1 MKHNLLKS
9 VILSVILFMGVSN
22 VWGNYYVANGRVV
35 YFDNTETKWD
45 NIYLRIGRGEAFSG
59 YNIYCSAYEI
69 KVGSNDNSKK
79 VKGTANLY
87 KYTFTNEWKGY
98 QAFSF
103 SNGAGWGGE
112 NNTIYQPY
120 NDNGTIKPT
129 SFEITGQTE
138 FFKWNLDHTRMFIPT
153 SEKNKDCGCTYYNT
167 TVIDN
172 TNTHPDYYKNTVNL
186 VPHEGGTVTI
196 SYTNENG
203 QNITKTDG
211 EFTVA
216 QTCILTVES
225 VDPNDGYEFNQVSFF
240 DGKHYHVKN
249 IGDTCVVRAGTT
261 IYPEFVTSQTTKV
274 YLKLS
279 NSSYWTTDDPNIAV
293 YAFYDVYI
301 DEESPGDWF
310 VMHKIPSKDN
320 NIYSC
325 EIPKGYTGFSF
336 VRLRPSGHNGY
347 VADNNGFNWD
357 NKWNQSEDLTFTEV
371 ITEYPFG
378 KKFYNLTAQELNKK
392 AEGEWAESQSVK
404 LDPCGYGKYGII
416 FDNEVIWCPETHD
429 MEVVEEVYIPTDAQ
443 IEIIDFDESSISPEY
458 MRNPRY
464 ESSVIAY
471 KGGKFL
477 EIKQSE
483 LTNYIVDED
492 IWLAPNIVTSQPH
505 TVYLHIPKEF
515 IGDWNSTDDDFKYN
529 TMYLTDYLSGGEII
543 DEDNDDKR
551 VAHLLTAEKD
561 LVLSDK
567 GNGEYW
573 RFNVPAGYNA
583 FIIERKNNN
592 IDGDKGEGKPG
603 NNAYRCN
610 WTPTFYFRSPL
621 DEKNCFSLTG
631 SGWIG
636 EWREINR
643 NYTVELGYCQFGE
656 YSVMCNGNIYT
667 STTDHNV
674 SFEAPYG
681 SEITFAGGTP
691 TYDIYKGGW
700 MLRKFNGSNNETR
713 LDVTEPYI
721 VTGDILLDDNFVI
734 EDPRICYLAVP
745 KNNLGDWNQNGAGY
759 FIWRHDQVGG
769 FPMIGY
775 SHQGQYFMEDNTYK
789 YYKFTILEGCNKIYF
804 QHKVPKN
811 NPHEN
816 NDGNTLAGV
825 SLKDYDIPISD
836 KNCYY
841 LTGKTTGYW
850 DYLPIDDDQYRLLY
864 VEQVVE
870 KDKENNTV
878 LTRKKAHPSD
888 IFTKED
894 ITTYTKDDG
903 STHDGKLLSLHVYRD
918 RPYTGISW
926 YDEEGKNHK
935 YYTTKASNAGVIL
948 QKTVGGKWVDVS
960 NNMVFGPLEAVPE
973 LALLPGRKNAASS
986 YSSENITNLYYDDGI
1001 ENIKNDE
1008 HEDEGN
1014 GVWNFVVKKDNSGNV
1029 YIALDETHRY
1039 EGEYYIRTVAAEG
1052 GWENYKTKNQMTRSD
1067 ISKVHSNYSHYF
1079 CKWIGQARTDVQF
1092 TVANDYGCAISDT
1105 LMTDRTD
1112 LKGRRTS
1119 ETEKIVRG
1127 LVLPKEANV
1136 RFSWNEKTNFIHRA
1150 YLGGSTHVHE
1160 RFLVIKGSGKEDK
1173 DILHDTNGNTLNV
1186 GQNFTDRYGLNA
1198 NEEIF
1203 NDVSNWVYYADVNMI
1218 PKAEVKLTAD
1228 IQWQEGTENIEVVQ
1242 HFIGSSDAYCDTIL
1256 KGAGE
1261 QQYHVR
1267 MLYDFKTNELISAYV
1282 PGGQAGKEIE
1292 AIETNLMLIR
1302 EENNPASQMTFKTNN
1317 MQDVGKRSY
1326 GVLELTQNTLE
1337 DDAKNVYVRS
1347 LYWISFPFDVRISD
1361 VFGFGNYG
1369 EHWIIQSYDGAK
1381 RAREGLWADSE
1392 SSWVY
1397 HFDSLSL
1404 NADNEDPTDDG
1415 ILKKGVGYVVALNLG
1430 AIEDS
1435 KLFKG
1440 RITTLAL
1447 YFPATTTIQKHIDK
1461 EATESIEVPEHACSI
1476 NRPTPKG
1483 DRRIKDSH
1491 WNVIGVPSYVNSTGT
1506 FEDNSPT
1513 EVELQFYYRWLGYYD
1528 KYEAVSAKNY
1538 GFNSMNAYMVQY
1550 AGTLNWS
1557 NVVKERIAA
1566 KRNTEAIQE
1575 HHLRLELQQN
1585 GLEQDRTFI
1594 NLQEDEV
1601 TTGFD
1606 FNYDLC
1612 KINNK
1617 GANIYS
1623 LIATDTYPV
1632 EAAGNVIPVEEAII
1646 PLGIKL
1652 DTAGEYTFAMPDGT
1666 DGIVVELI
1674 DYETNTRTNMLL
1686 DNYTVNLGKG
1696 TFDNRFALHVKP
1708 DKTSTS
1714 LEGINTN
1721 SNGVRK
1727 FIIDGTLYMQ
1737 KDGVLYDAQGRKL

>member
-9 VILSVILFMGVSN
+9 LIISVILLMGVSN
-22 VWGNYYVANGRVV
+22 AWAYNFTKGTVI
-35 YFDNTETKWD
+35 YFDNTLTNWSTINLRVGTSSNTIWSNTYTNWTKVSGTESLYKLTLPEC
-45 NIYLRIGRGEAFSG
+45 NNYEAFSFA
-59 YNIYCSAYEI
+59 N
-69 KVGSNDNSKK
+69 NS
-79 VKGTANLY
+79 
-87 KYTFTNEWKGY
+87 
-98 QAFSF
+98 
-103 SNGAGWGGE
+103 GWTG

-120 NDNGTIKPT
+120 NNNGVKPDGIYK
-129 SFEITGQTE
+129 ITEQTE
-138 FFKWNLDHTRMFIPT
+138 YFKWDLNRTRMFIPSST
-153 SEKNKDCGCTYYNT
+153 SSTEHACTYYNT

-172 TNTHPDYYKNTVNL
+172 NYKNTVNL

-211 EFTVA
+211 SFTVA

-225 VDPNDGYEFNQVSFF
+225 VDTIDGYEFNQVSFY
-240 DGKHYHVKN
+240 DGQHYHVKQ
-249 IGDTCVVRAGTT
+249 IGDTFTVRAGTT
-261 IYPEFVTSQTTKV
+261 IYPEFVTSKTNKV

-279 NSSYWTTDDPNIAV
+279 NTDWTQVDATIAV
-293 YAFYDVYI
+293 YAWYNAYI

-325 EIPKGYTGFSF
+325 EIPEGYTGFSF

-378 KKFYNLTAQELNKK
+378 EKFYNLTNKPNDK
-392 AEGEWAESQSVK
+392 YTGTWTKSKSVK
-404 LDPCGYGKYGII
+404 IDPCEYGKFGII
-416 FDNEVIWCPETHD
+416 FDNEMIWCNVTD
-429 MEVVEEVYIPTDAQ
+429 DLGAYKEVKIPTDAK
-443 IEIIDFDESSISPEY
+443 IEIVDFEESSLSPEY

-464 ESSVIAY
+464 KYSTLVQINSTAEFINLDDIGLVY
-471 KGGKFL
+471 
-477 EIKQSE
+477 
-483 LTNYIVDED
+483 TVTED
-492 IWLAPNIVTSQPH
+492 IWVVPNIVMAQPH

-515 IGDWNSTDDDFKYN
+515 IESWNGAANYKWN
-529 TMYLTDYLSGGEII
+529 TMYLTDYLSGGEIFRGNCEE
-543 DEDNDDKR
+543 DECR

-561 LVLSDK
+561 DVLSAN

-573 RFNVPAGYNA
+573 RFNVPAGYHT
-583 FIIERKNNN
+583 FIIERKTNN
-592 IDGDKGEGKPG
+592 IDGNKGEGG
-603 NNAYRCN
+603 AANNSYLCSR
-610 WTPTFYFRSPL
+610 TPKFYFRNPL
-621 DEKNCFSLTG
+621 DKEMCFTLTEHKG
-631 SGWIG
+631 GQDWEG
-636 EWREINR
+636 YWTEVPR
-643 NYTVELGYCQFGE
+643 NFTVELGKCEFGE
-656 YSVMCNGNIYT
+656 YSVMCNGNTYT
-667 STTDHNV
+667 SSPTENI

-681 SEITFAGGTP
+681 AEITFKGGTP
-691 TYDIYKGGW
+691 TYDIYKAGW
-700 MLRKFNGSNNETR
+700 MLRKVNGADKITR
-713 LDVTEPYI
+713 LDATQPYI

-745 KNNLGDWNQNGAGY
+745 KNNLNKWNQNGAGY

-789 YYKFTILEGCNKIYF
+789 YYKFTILEGCSRIDF
-804 QHKVPKN
+804 QHKVPIDPYESN
-811 NPHEN
+811 N
-816 NDGNTLAGV
+816 GTTLVEV
-825 SLKDYDIPISD
+825 SLNDYDIPISD
-836 KNCYY
+836 KNCFY
-841 LTGKTTGYW
+841 LTGETDGEW
-850 DYLPIDDDQYRLLY
+850 GYLPVDEGKYRLLY

-888 IFTKED
+888 IFTIGD

-960 NNMVFGPLEAVPE
+960 NNMVFGRLEGVPE
-973 LALLPGRKNAASS
+973 VALLPGRKNAASS
-986 YSSENITNLYYDDGI
+986 YSSVNITNLYDDDGI
-1001 ENIKNDE
+1001 EPIKDDT
-1008 HEDEGN
+1008 HEDKGN
-1014 GVWNFVVKKDNSGNV
+1014 GVWNFVVKKDKDNV
-1029 YIALDETHRY
+1029 YIALNETHRY
-1039 EGEYYIRTVAAEG
+1039 TGKYYIRTVAAEG
-1052 GWENYKTKNQMTRSD
+1052 GWENYKTEVNQMTRSD

-1112 LKGRRTS
+1112 LKGRRIS

-1632 EAAGNVIPVEEAII
+1632 EAAGNVIPVEEAVI

-1652 DTAGEYTFAMPDGT
+1652 DAAGEYTFAMPEGT

-1708 DKTSTS
+1708 DKTTTS
-1714 LEGINTN
+1714 VDNIGNEATGNKVKKYL
-1721 SNGVRK
+1721 
-1727 FIIDGTLYMQ
+1727 IDGVLYMQ

>member
-9 VILSVILFMGVSN
+9 VILSVILLMGVSN
-22 VWGNYYVANGRVV
+22 AWGKTSFYLNATSAWDKDGAKFSINYTVDGIDRKFSGFMSKISGDFYTVTVDEDNIKTIIAVRHNSSATTPTWGNKWNQTSNIDISTSKHNLIKITAQGNGDATYTIESHGFTTEGQTTI
-35 YFDNTETKWD
+35 YFDNTLMKWD
-45 NIYLRIGRGEAFSG
+45 QVFLRVGTGAMNADAKG
-59 YNIYCSAYEI
+59 YNQAY
-69 KVGSNDNSKK
+69 KLKK
-79 VKGTANLY
+79 VEGTNLY
-87 KYTFTNEWKGY
+87 TGTFPIWRGYTTFNFANNCGWTNDY
-98 QAFSF
+98 
-103 SNGAGWGGE
+103 N
-112 NNTIYQPY
+112 IYQPY
-120 NDNGTIKPT
+120 SIYGDEYQITAQTYYAAYDGAINNHIYIPSLEGVYDEPTHCTDYPFSNRNVYCTVKLHPVSDSRGKDYGQFTIKYNETTYESDADKDVTINNIFYGSTITIVESHHNYPKIFNGDLALKKGGGGWSIIENPINYSIT
-129 SFEITGQTE
+129 VDNDIEIKE
-138 FFKWNLDHTRMFIPT
+138 RFVVRKEAVINKNLHLFLKIPKNLD
-153 SEKNKDCGCTYYNT
+153 KN
-167 TVIDN
+167 
-172 TNTHPDYYKNTVNL
+172 
-186 VPHEGGTVTI
+186 
-196 SYTNENG
+196 NG
-203 QNITKTDG
+203 SDIGWHNNDGTDG
-211 EFTVA
+211 
-216 QTCILTVES
+216 
-225 VDPNDGYEFNQVSFF
+225 
-240 DGKHYHVKN
+240 
-249 IGDTCVVRAGTT
+249 
-261 IYPEFVTSQTTKV
+261 
-274 YLKLS
+274 
-279 NSSYWTTDDPNIAV
+279 SST
-293 YAFYDVYI
+293 
-301 DEESPGDWF
+301 
-310 VMHKIPSKDN
+310 
-320 NIYSC
+320 
-325 EIPKGYTGFSF
+325 
-336 VRLRPSGHNGY
+336 NGY
-347 VADNNGFNWD
+347 STA
-357 NKWNQSEDLTFTEV
+357 KEDCANFVWL
-371 ITEYPFG
+371 
-378 KKFYNLTAQELNKK
+378 
-392 AEGEWAESQSVK
+392 GE
-404 LDPCGYGKYGII
+404 GKYEKEILGS
-416 FDNEVIWCPETHD
+416 
-429 MEVVEEVYIPTDAQ
+429 VYDP
-443 IEIIDFDESSISPEY
+443 
-458 MRNPRY
+458 
-464 ESSVIAY
+464 
-471 KGGKFL
+471 
-477 EIKQSE
+477 
-483 LTNYIVDED
+483 
-492 IWLAPNIVTSQPH
+492 
-505 TVYLHIPKEF
+505 
-515 IGDWNSTDDDFKYN
+515 
-529 TMYLTDYLSGGEII
+529 
-543 DEDNDDKR
+543 
-551 VAHLLTAEKD
+551 
-561 LVLSDK
+561 
-567 GNGEYW
+567 
-573 RFNVPAGYNA
+573 
-583 FIIERKNNN
+583 NNN
-592 IDGDKGEGKPG
+592 IDERGCGSAGQKEGSYLMRPLSIEDNDHNYYYCTVTDSCWLNVKFERKHADSDPG
-603 NNAYRCN
+603 N
-610 WTPTFYFRSPL
+610 SPL
-621 DEKNCFSLTG
+621 MDAGVHRFPGDERVCFRIKEKDGGGFTG
-631 SGWIG
+631 VW
-636 EWREINR
+636 ELAPK
-643 NYTVELGYCQFGE
+643 YTVQLGYCEFGE

-667 STTDHNV
+667 STPNQNV

-681 SEITFAGGTP
+681 SEITFVEGTP
-691 TYDIYKGGW
+691 LQDIYKGGW
-700 MLRKFNGSNNETR
+700 MLREPNKTR
-713 LDVTEPYI
+713 LDATQPYI
-721 VTGDILLDDNFVI
+721 VKGNITLDDNFVTRN
-734 EDPRICYLAVP
+734 ERVFYFAVP
-745 KNNLGDWNQNGAGY
+745 ETLKVWNQTIDSKKAEYYIWTRDDVDSFDMLGDKCHGHPMQSYGTKNG
-759 FIWRHDQVGG
+759 
-769 FPMIGY
+769 
-775 SHQGQYFMEDNTYK
+775 YK
-789 YYKFTILEGCNKIYF
+789 YYKFTLSAERNAF
-804 QHKVPKN
+804 RFEHKVPWSEDTTKN
-811 NPHEN
+811 NSNP
-816 NDGNTLAGV
+816 TLARTHYLQFQV
-825 SLKDYDIPISD
+825 PTTE

-841 LTGKTTGYW
+841 LTGEYTKINGYDYYNGYW
-850 DYLPIDDDQYRLLY
+850 DILPVNDDQYRLLY

-888 IFTKED
+888 IFTIGD
-894 ITTYTKDDG
+894 ITAE
-903 STHDGKLLSLHVYRD
+903 GKKLSLHVYRD

-948 QKTVGGKWVDVS
+948 QKTVGGKWVDIS

-973 LALLPGRKNAASS
+973 VALLPGRKNAASNNS
-986 YSSENITNLYYDDGI
+986 TDYDYLYYDDGI
-1001 ENIKNDE
+1001 ENIKKDE

-1014 GVWNFVVKKDNSGNV
+1014 GVWNFVVKKDNRNNV
-1029 YIALDETHRY
+1029 YIALNETHRY
-1039 EGEYYIRTVAAEG
+1039 KGEYYIRTVAAEG
-1052 GWENYKTKNQMTRSD
+1052 GWENYKTINQMTRSD

-1079 CKWIGQARTDVQF
+1079 CKWIGQAGTDVQF

-1127 LVLPKEANV
+1127 LILPKEANV

-1160 RFLVIKGSGKEDK
+1160 RFLVLIGSGDNNLF
-1173 DILHDTNGNTLNV
+1173 DLNGNQLPEGKNTPANP
-1186 GQNFTDRYGLNA
+1186 DPRYGLNT

-1203 NDVSNWVYYADVNMI
+1203 TDISNWVYYADVKMI
-1218 PKAEVKLTAD
+1218 PRAQVKLTAD
-1228 IQWQEGTENIEVVQ
+1228 YKWKEGGKDIEVIQYFVGTPTE
-1242 HFIGSSDAYCDTIL
+1242 FCDTTL
-1256 KGAGE
+1256 NTADGAPE
-1261 QQYHVR
+1261 CKQQYR
-1267 MLYDFKTNELISAYV
+1267 MRLLYDFKTNELISAYV

-1317 MQDVGKRSY
+1317 MQDVGKRAY

-1337 DDAKNVYVRS
+1337 DDEKNVYVRS

-1430 AIEDS
+1430 AIKDS

-1632 EAAGNVIPVEEAII
+1632 EAAGNVIPVEEAVI

-1652 DTAGEYTFAMPDGT
+1652 DAAGEYTFAMPDGT

-1686 DNYTVNLGKG
+1686 DNYTVKLDKG
-1696 TFDNRFALHVKP
+1696 TFENRFALHVKP
-1708 DKTSTS
+1708 SKVTTSVG
-1714 LEGINTN
+1714 EINTN
-1721 SNGVRK
+1721 TTGVK
-1727 FIIDGTLYMQ
+1727 KYLIDGILYMQ
-1737 KDGVLYDAQGRKL
+1737 KDGVLYDAQGRCVQ